1 METIHLL
8 RSQNDNEICF
18 LLGGDLNQLDI
29 NPILQCYGALKQ
41 IVTEGTRK
49 SAVLEFIITDL
60 QGLYHPPSCIPP
72 LEVDENKIGKNSDHN
87 IVILAPINLAN
98 NGPKRKKKIVRTRP
112 LPESQMKI
120 FGKFITTHQWSEV
133 FSIQDVNTKVNNFH
147 NTLIQNLNFYFPE
160 KIIKISSLDKKFMT
174 PQLKQLQRRTQREFF
189 KRRKSAKWKKLKK
202 KFRTLKKKTV
212 REAFKK

>member
-87 IVILAPINLAN
+87 IVILAPINLPN

-112 LPESQMKI
+112 LPESQIKS
-120 FGKFITTHQWSEV
+120 FGKFNSSMVWS
-133 FSIQDVNTKVNNFH
+133 IFH
-147 NTLIQNLNFYFPE
+147 PGC
-160 KIIKISSLDKKFMT
+160 KHKS
-174 PQLKQLQRRTQREFF
+174 KQLSQHIDPKTKPLFP
-189 KRRKSAKWKKLKK
+189 WKDYKN
-202 KFRTLKKKTV
+202 FIIG
-212 REAFKK
+212 